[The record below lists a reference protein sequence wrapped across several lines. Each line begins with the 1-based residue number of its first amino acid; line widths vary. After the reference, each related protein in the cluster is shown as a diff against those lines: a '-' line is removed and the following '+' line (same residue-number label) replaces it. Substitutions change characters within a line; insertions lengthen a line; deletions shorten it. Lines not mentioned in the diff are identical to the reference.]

1 MHGDKYYQYIISC
14 DEDERLSLGIDIK
27 YVHQLQNLYFVLT
40 GQELEQTMKTAYYK
54 YSYGKWILVGYVTE
68 EIKP

>member
-1 MHGDKYYQYIISC
+1 LHNVLDGTSNFEVHNVMSMHGDKYYQQYIISC

-40 GQELEQTMKTAYYK
+40 GQELEQ
-54 YSYGKWILVGYVTE
+54 I
-68 EIKP
+68 P